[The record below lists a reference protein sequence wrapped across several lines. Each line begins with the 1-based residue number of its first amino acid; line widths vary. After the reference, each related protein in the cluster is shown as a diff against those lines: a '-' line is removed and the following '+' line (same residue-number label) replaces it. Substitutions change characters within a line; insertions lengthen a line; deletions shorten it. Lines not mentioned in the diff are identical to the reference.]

1 MNTTTTTTTTNNN
14 NNNSELIEIY
24 PGTKLPSIRELVK
37 AKQNQRTHSIRNK
50 SLQRA
55 EDLLMKWQPSINSHK
70 EIVAAVEGDHPYQNL
85 KDQNEIGNENANRSD
100 SNIVIQQWYN
110 ENEEFFRQSEGHGI
124 NFAQQIEPEN
134 KTKNKKINRE
144 EIQENDN
151 NSFVLTPVEP
161 LTAVTPFG
169 TVSSSRYNTDIRTR
183 QTNNNEDHQNNLWES
198 LSLPPRSYH
207 GPRVQSIYNLYYEQ
221 PIPMNYID
229 TMCQSPCNI
238 SGERR
243 YHWDQT
249 FGDFESNDGHSH
261 NIIPGCLSWMGCD
274 K

>member
-1 MNTTTTTTTTNNN
+1 MNNNN
-14 NNNSELIEIY
+14 NNNSEVIEIY

-70 EIVAAVEGDHPYQNL
+70 EIIAAVEGDHPYQNL
-85 KDQNEIGNENANRSD
+85 KDRNENENANANANANGNRSD

-110 ENEEFFRQSEGHGI
+110 ENEEFFRQPEVPRMNSS
-124 NFAQQIEPEN
+124 QQMEQEN
-134 KTKNKKINRE
+134 KTKNNKNKRAE
-144 EIQENDN
+144 TQENDN
-151 NSFVLTPVEP
+151 NSFVLTPIEP

-183 QTNNNEDHQNNLWES
+183 QTNNNEERQNNMWES

-229 TMCQSPCNI
+229 TMCQSPCDI

-261 NIIPGCLSWMGCD
+261 NILAGCLGWMGCET
-274 K
+274 